1 MNIDVKNSSER
12 LMATCE
18 SIEYHASNDPNLKKI
33 KDIVVGDIFEFIR
46 GISNSGADARLQSFN
61 RFYLGGNYTG
71 NESGTAFG
79 EIPRSLKLLQNVD
92 NTVLKSAGF
101 RSAYLFTSFMMDL
114 GRYYISSKFDKED
127 IDPNRVSEYL
137 EVLSKYMS
145 RSKMQEKT
153 SALVDGILKKEE
165 NSPDNTSDN
174 NDKNESQIEE
184 SASEKSLDELM
195 QELNGLI
202 GLEGVKKEVNSLI
215 NMLKINKI
223 KEENGIK
230 AVDVSKHL
238 VFLGNPGTGK
248 TTVARL
254 LSKIY
259 KEMGI
264 LQTGQLVETDRSGLV
279 SGHIGGTDE
288 KTDKKIAEAMG
299 GILFIDEAYTL
310 AKGGKDFGQEA
321 IDKLLKEMEDHR
333 DKFVVIVAGYPE
345 PMENFLES
353 NPGLR
358 SRFNKYIEFEDYTEE
373 ELFAIFKSMCDK
385 NDLHLNKE
393 SEDYLEEYLSNLCNN
408 KPENFANG
416 REMRNLFEK
425 AIQKQADRL
434 AKESN
439 ISAEMLTEITKQDLL
454 QE

>member
-1 MNIDVKNSSER
+1 MNIDIKNSLDR
-12 LMATCE
+12 LMAACE
-18 SIEYHASNDPNLKKI
+18 SIEHSAADDSDLKSI
-33 KDIVVGDIFEFIR
+33 KNIVAGDIFEFIR
-46 GISNSGADARLQSFN
+46 GISIAGTDSRIQSFN

-71 NESGTAFG
+71 NESSAEFDTV
-79 EIPRSLKLLQNVD
+79 PRSLELLLNID
-92 NTVLKSAGF
+92 NTVLKNAGF
-101 RSAYLFTSFMMDL
+101 KTASLFTSLMMEL

-127 IDPNRVSEYL
+127 IDPDKVTKYL
-137 EVLSKYMS
+137 EVLS
-145 RSKMQEKT
+145 RSMPKAKEHDKS
-153 SALVDGILKKEE
+153 SAVADSVLKAKETLT
-165 NSPDNTSDN
+165 DNASDHA
-174 NDKNESQIEE
+174 DKSESVNEDIVP
-184 SASEKSLDELM
+184 EKSLDELM
-195 QELNGLI
+195 QDLNNLI
-202 GLEGVKKEVNSLI
+202 GLYGVKKEVNSLI
-215 NMLKINKI
+215 NMLKINRL

-259 KEMGI
+259 KEMGV
-264 LQTGQLVETDRSGLV
+264 LETGQLVETDREGLV
-279 SGHIGGTDE
+279 AGYVGQSEE
-288 KTDKKIAEAMG
+288 KTKKKINEAMG

-310 AKGGKDFGQEA
+310 AKGKDDFGQVA
-321 IDKLLKEMEDHR
+321 IDILLKEMEDHR
-333 DKFVVIVAGYPE
+333 DKFVVIVAGYPG

-373 ELFAIFKSMCDK
+373 ELLAIFKSK
-385 NDLHLNKE
+385 GGKRDLHLNNE
-393 SEDYLEEYLSNLCNN
+393 AEEYLENYLNNLCNN

-434 AKESN
+434 AKESS
-439 ISAEMLTEITKQDLL
+439 ISAEMLTEIRKEDLII
-454 QE
+454 Q